1 MHYLYIIGIDVN
13 VLSGERVYNMAKYIV
28 YGQRFEDEDE
38 EDYIGSRVEKI
49 AEYDN
54 EDDANDRLAYVRQN
68 AEYEYEWIE
77 ER

>member
-13 VLSGERVYNMAKYIV
+13 VLSGERAYNMAKHIV
-28 YGQRFEDEDE
+28 YGRTFEDD
-38 EDYIGSRVEKI
+38 VEKI
-49 AEYDN
+49 DEYDN

>member
-1 MHYLYIIGIDVN
+1 
-13 VLSGERVYNMAKYIV
+13 MAKYIV

-49 AEYDN
+49 AEYDD